1 MSSLPSSTGD
11 NHSCIIAIQDVP
23 VICLCEEKSSV
34 HLPDGNGTDVHF
46 TRIPNVFYHKIWVFR
61 SPHAYMVSI
70 HLPMKVKRSFVAAN
84 KLFSVT
90 VSLQVMQHFGTE
102 LQTVGSVVT
111 D

>member
-1 MSSLPSSTGD
+1 M
-11 NHSCIIAIQDVP
+11 
-23 VICLCEEKSSV
+23 ICLCEEKWSV
-34 HLPDGNGTDVHF
+34 HLPDGNGTGNVHF
-46 TRIPNVFYHKIWVFR
+46 RRIPNVLYRIIQVFR

-70 HLPMKVKRSFVAAN
+70 PLPVKVKRSLVAAN
-84 KLFSVT
+84 KLFSKT

>member
-1 MSSLPSSTGD
+1 
-11 NHSCIIAIQDVP
+11 
-23 VICLCEEKSSV
+23 
-34 HLPDGNGTDVHF
+34 
-46 TRIPNVFYHKIWVFR
+46 
-61 SPHAYMVSI
+61 MVSI